1 MNRYYSK
8 QAGEDDARSSFGLQ
22 NGTPRPPPTWAQ
34 EWLEGARKSGTK
46 NLTIPSMR
54 EKRAFDPFTIGAL
67 GMGGKAL
74 LGHVIG
80 GGIASHVGGNVL
92 QRLVKKYRP
101 DIAERMMAS
110 GMTHGREG
118 RQMHPVVERML
129 SRGLG
134 AESLAPYHAGRAM
147 GKQPE
152 GFTPEQRENFLRT
165 GSGIIKGTEH
175 LSKAPVV
182 GSIPGAVEAAKK
194 PGWLHKLIPTSAAGT
209 KFEDL
214 PAWQKVIPTA
224 VGGAAA
230 IAEPGLAGHFA
241 INKLR
246 EHIGQ
251 SDTGK
256 KFLANEL
263 AQGARGIPHPA
274 WRKHLMELGLSPATT
289 DPRAIGL
296 AMNKEYGKGVGRLNQ
311 LAAERGHGP
320 LPIPGAAEVTNFAEG
335 VHNKLKAKRPPVA
348 PQAAVAGPG
357 GGLSKMLMLGGGM
370 YALNRAMNSDDEDRQ
385 RY

>member
-8 QAGEDDARSSFGLQ
+8 QAGEEDACSRFGLQ

-54 EKRAFDPFTIGAL
+54 EKRAFDPLTIGAL
-67 GMGGKAL
+67 GMGGMKL
-74 LGHVIG
+74 LGHG
-80 GGIASHVGGNVL
+80 LVGGALSHFGGNLL
-92 QRLVKKYRP
+92 QKGVRKFLP
-101 DIAERMMAS
+101 GMAERMMAS

-134 AESLAPYHAGRAM
+134 AESLAPYHAGVAM

-152 GFTPEQRENFLRT
+152 GMTPAQRENFLST
-165 GSGIIKGTEH
+165 GGRIIKGTEH
-175 LSKAPVV
+175 LSKAPIV
-182 GSIPGAVEAAKK
+182 GDIPGAVEKAKK
-194 PGWLHKLIPTSAAGT
+194 PGLFHKLIPTSAAGS

-214 PAWQKVIPTA
+214 PAWQRAIPTA

-230 IAEPGLAGHFA
+230 IAEPGLGVHFA
-241 INKLR
+241 INKAR
-246 EHIGQ
+246 ESISK
-251 SDTGK
+251 SDFGK
-256 KFLANEL
+256 GILAKEL
-263 AQGARGIPHPA
+263 AQGARGVAHPT
-274 WRKHLMELGLSPATT
+274 WRKHLLETVLSPGVTI
-289 DPRAIGL
+289 PREIGV
-296 AMNKEYGKGVGRLNQ
+296 AMNKEYGKGVGRLNE

-320 LPIPGAAEVTNFAEG
+320 LPLPGAAEVTNFAEG
-335 VHNKLKAKRPPVA
+335 VHNKLKAKRPPVV
-348 PQAAVAGPG
+348 PQAAAAGPG

-370 YALNRAMNSDDEDRQ
+370 YALNRALSNDDQEQQ